1 MLKWVGLSSQIFCAL
16 IRFVDNQ
23 QQIVIV
29 APLCQFHHLLPS
41 HHCDWLAQLSCF
53 HREFGLVAGA
63 ECWGTLISE
72 WSEQVLLR
80 QQRLRGPV
88 FRFNLIRIIFQP
100 ILVCM
105 MGICYV
111 GTLYHCTYKEWS
123 YLGKILIEEEEHL
136 FICIVLMRPQFSGPS
151 ACVFWMLC
159 IIQA

>member
-53 HREFGLVAGA
+53 HHEFGLVAGA
-63 ECWGTLISE
+63 ACWGTLISE

-80 QQRLRGPV
+80 QQRLRAPV

-100 ILVCM
+100 ILLCM
-105 MGICYV
+105 LGIYV
-111 GTLYHCTYKEWS
+111 GTLYHSHTINDLALENF
-123 YLGKILIEEEEHL
+123 LIEEHL
-136 FICIVLMRPQFSGPS
+136 FICIVLMRPQFSRSS

-159 IIQA
+159 IIQV